1 MEILNAAGV
10 PSGPILT
17 IDQVFAN
24 EQVRHLGLATPVE
37 HPHLGPI
44 HLLGVPTALTRTP
57 AAVRTAAPE
66 KGEHTEE
73 VLREIGLNASDIQ
86 RLRTD
91 GVIQ

>member
-1 MEILNAAGV
+1 
-10 PSGPILT
+10 
-17 IDQVFAN
+17 
-24 EQVRHLGLATPVE
+24 
-37 HPHLGPI
+37 
-44 HLLGVPTALTRTP
+44 VPTTLTRTP